1 MRANRSHS
9 RSTSYVYEHVNTYN
23 PPNNFC
29 GLSLDKTDHVIYKST
44 MVIRRDSKKT
54 RGGEKT
60 LATNNQG
67 GHRLPRSSL
76 EMFAIT
82 VRMCT
87 TIPPTQCGA
96 APAKRESLQNC
107 CILMADHDL
116 LKPAMFRIILS
127 PACAPNWPCT
137 TPQFRSFLFFAISR
151 FQFSQLQQ
159 ISLQAGADAAQSIA
173 CGQRGLLS

>member
-1 MRANRSHS
+1 MIFS
-9 RSTSYVYEHVNTYN
+9 RGSSVVMCCMYESKSVACTFDIEKEHLNTYN

-54 RGGEKT
+54 KGGEKT

-67 GHRLPRSSL
+67 GHRLHRSSL

-116 LKPAMFRIILS
+116 LKPVMFRIILS
-127 PACAPNWPCT
+127 SACAPN
-137 TPQFRSFLFFAISR
+137 
-151 FQFSQLQQ
+151 
-159 ISLQAGADAAQSIA
+159 
-173 CGQRGLLS
+173 